1 MVSRSGEIS
10 HLADIRSLHIA
21 KDDAG
26 AVIRHH
32 AVEVLRRVGAG
43 EVEYRSPSLQTG
55 PGGRELIGF
64 HGKKK
69 SLRGEFPED
78 REESA
83 GLALGVN
90 AGGVGERGFGPE
102 INQMGSFRP

>member
-1 MVSRSGEIS
+1 
-10 HLADIRSLHIA
+10 
-21 KDDAG
+21 
-26 AVIRHH
+26 
-32 AVEVLRRVGAG
+32 
-43 EVEYRSPSLQTG
+43 
-55 PGGRELIGF
+55 LIGF

-102 INQMGSFRP
+102 IN